1 MCSISGIFNYREEG
15 CPAPL
20 TPGRPMAH
28 RGPDAHGDF
37 AKGRIYL
44 HHDRLTVIDPAGG
57 AQPMSRVHNGV
68 EYTIVYNGE
77 LYNSEAVRAELQRAG
92 IRPKSASDTELVLY
106 SYILFGKD
114 CPTHLNGIFAFGVY
128 DGGRDA
134 LFLARDR
141 FGVKPLYYAEHGGC
155 LYFASEVKGILAAS
169 GMPARLGKR
178 GIFELLYLSPVTLPD
193 SGVLEGIRQ
202 VKPAYC
208 GFAERG
214 GLSLAPYWELT
225 ATEPTATRAAAIE
238 NVRTLLGDAVRRQL
252 VSDVPLATLLSGGL
266 DSSAITAIAA
276 EAYRKE
282 GKTLC
287 SYSFEYEDN
296 KDYAPT
302 LFQPNRDDDYAVH
315 LAEFLHTDHKVLTAP
330 TEEVARLLER
340 AAVMRDMPGQADID
354 SSLLF
359 FCGEIKKR
367 HTVVLSG
374 ECADEIFGGY
384 PWFYRPE
391 MLTRGHFPWI
401 HDPTVR
407 ASLFLPELAK
417 VDEGRRRLCELTR
430 TAIAEA
436 PLTGYESEEDRLSR
450 IATWLSVNYFMTNL
464 LARKDRMSMACGLE
478 VRVPFA
484 DHRIL
489 EYLYN
494 VPWRIKFEGGVEKA
508 LLRHAMR
515 GLLPEEI
522 LTRKKSPYPKT
533 HNPRYEELVRMMLMR
548 RLADPACRLSPLLD
562 RTRLD
567 ALLAGED
574 ATWFG
579 QLMSRPQLI
588 GWLIQLDAFLEAY
601 HVEVDPT
608 L

>member
-1 MCSISGIFNYREEG
+1 MCSISGIFDYRGEG
-15 CPAPL
+15 PVPPI
-20 TPGRPMAH
+20 PGRPMAH

-37 AKGRIYL
+37 SCGRVTL
-44 HHDRLTVIDPAGG
+44 HHDRLTVIDPVGG
-57 AQPMSRVHNGV
+57 AQPMRRVHGGV
-68 EYTIVYNGE
+68 EYTVVYNGE
-77 LYNSEAVRAELQRAG
+77 LYNSEAVRAEIQRAG

-106 SYILFGKD
+106 SYILFGSD
-114 CPTHLNGIFAFGVY
+114 CPKHLNGIFAFAVY
-128 DGGRDA
+128 DAAKDS

-141 FGVKPLYYAEHGGC
+141 LGVKPLYYAEHEGRF
-155 LYFASEVKGILAAS
+155 YFASEVKGILAAS
-169 GMPARLGKR
+169 GMPARLGGR

-193 SGVLEGIRQ
+193 SGVLEGILQ
-202 VKPAYC
+202 LKGGYC
-208 GFAERG
+208 ATVDREGMCHF
-214 GLSLAPYWELT
+214 PYWELS
-225 ATEPTATRAAAIE
+225 AYEPCATRASAIE
-238 NVRTLLGDAVRRQL
+238 NVRTLLRDAVRRQL

-266 DSSAITAIAA
+266 DSSAITALAA
-276 EAYRKE
+276 EAYREE

-302 LFQPNRDDDYAVH
+302 LFQPNRDEDYAAR
-315 LAEFLHTDHKVLTAP
+315 LAGYLHTDHKILTAP

-340 AAVMRDMPGQADID
+340 AARMRDMPGQADID

-384 PWFYRPE
+384 PWFYRAE
-391 MLTRGHFPWI
+391 MLSRGHFPWI
-401 HDPTVR
+401 HDPSVR
-407 ASLFLPELAK
+407 ASLFLPELAR
-417 VDEGRRRLCELTR
+417 VEEGRERLVELTR
-430 TAIAEA
+430 RAVADT
-436 PLTGYESEEDRLSR
+436 PLTGYESEEDRLCR

-494 VPWRIKFEGGVEKA
+494 VPWRIKFEDGVEKA

-533 HNPRYEELVRMMLMR
+533 HNPRYEALVRNMLMR
-548 RLADPACRLSPLLD
+548 RLADPTCRLSPLLD
-562 RTRLD
+562 RARLD

-588 GWLIQLDAFLEAY
+588 GWLIQLDAFFEAY
-601 HVEVDPT
+601 HVEVDPA